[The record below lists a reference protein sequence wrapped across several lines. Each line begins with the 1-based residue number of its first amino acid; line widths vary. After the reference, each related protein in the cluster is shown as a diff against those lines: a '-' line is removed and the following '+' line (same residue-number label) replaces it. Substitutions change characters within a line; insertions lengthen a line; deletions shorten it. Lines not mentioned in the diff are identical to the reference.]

1 MIKGKG
7 ESMQHDELDR
17 RMRLLTMQVESLQRH
32 VIDMGK
38 DMVYVKEAMM
48 VQEETIE
55 ELYNTI
61 QLLRT
66 RLVMSE
72 ELQTNQKNRGR

>member
-1 MIKGKG
+1 
-7 ESMQHDELDR
+7 MQHDELNR

-72 ELQTNQKNRGR
+72 ELQTSQKTRGR

>member
-1 MIKGKG
+1 
-7 ESMQHDELDR
+7 MQHDELDR

-72 ELQTNQKNRGR
+72 ELQTSQKTNRGR

>member
-1 MIKGKG
+1 
-7 ESMQHDELDR
+7 
-17 RMRLLTMQVESLQRH
+17 MRLLTMQVESLQRH